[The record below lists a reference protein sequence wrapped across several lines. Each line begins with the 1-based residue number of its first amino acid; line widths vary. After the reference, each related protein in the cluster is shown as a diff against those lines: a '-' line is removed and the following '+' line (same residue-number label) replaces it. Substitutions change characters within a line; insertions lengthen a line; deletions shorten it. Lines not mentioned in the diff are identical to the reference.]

1 MTDPVSPPGEGSPGK
16 KPPPPPS
23 AAPPPTGE
31 ETAREG
37 GSAAKPSYHMSF
49 DDFRRHGHEMVDWVA
64 DYLETIEDRP
74 ITSGVKPGDIR
85 ALLPETAPEQP
96 EPFEDVMQDLDEII
110 VGGITHWQS
119 PGWFGFFPANS
130 SPPSILGELVSAGL
144 GVQGMN
150 WATSPAAT
158 ELETVVVDWMVDLLG
173 LPHTWKTTGPGG
185 GVIQMSAS
193 DSTHLAFVIARDQ
206 ADAPVESQVV
216 YASNQ
221 SNSSIEK
228 GAKIAGFEHIR
239 LIDTDDSYAL
249 DPDALRLAAAAD
261 LVDGLTPAAVVTN
274 IGTTGTTAVD
284 PLREIGRIARQYDMW
299 HHVDAAYA
307 GTAMICDEFRHHQ
320 HGVELGIVDSYTMN
334 PHKWMFT
341 NFDCNLFYFADR
353 QPLLDTTNILPPYL
367 RDAATESGEVIDYR
381 DWHVPLGRRFRA
393 LKLWFVLRSYGAE
406 GIRHHVR
413 EHHRLAVELAERVDA
428 HPSLE
433 LIAPT
438 PFGLVSFRHID
449 GDEATD
455 TISAAING
463 SGWAHVSPSTIDD
476 RRFVRV
482 SIGQTYTTA
491 DHVDRLWELIE
502 ASA

>member
-1 MTDPVSPPGEGSPGK
+1 MSD
-16 KPPPPPS
+16 
-23 AAPPPTGE
+23 
-31 ETAREG
+31 
-37 GSAAKPSYHMSF
+37 SYHMPF
-49 DDFRRHGHEMVDWVA
+49 DEFRRYGHELIDWIA
-64 DYLETIEDRP
+64 DYLETIGERP
-74 ITSGVKPGDIR
+74 ITSEVKPGEIR
-85 ALLPETAPEQP
+85 ALLPESAPEQP
-96 EPFEDVMQDLDEII
+96 EPFEDVIRDLDAII
-110 VGGITHWQS
+110 VGGLTHWQS

-173 LPHTWKTTGPGG
+173 LPAEWKTTGPGG

-206 ADAPVESQVV
+206 ADGPAETKVV
-216 YASNQ
+216 YASDQ

-239 LIDTDDSYAL
+239 LIGHDGLYAL
-249 DPDALRLAAAAD
+249 DPNELRLAIAND
-261 LVDGLTPAAVVTN
+261 LIEGLVPAAVVSN
-274 IGTTGTTAVD
+274 IGTTGTTAID
-284 PLREIGRIARQYDMW
+284 PVREIGAIARQHGMW

-307 GTAMICDEFRHHQ
+307 GTAMICPEFRHHQ
-320 HGVELGIVDSYTMN
+320 EGLEFVDSYTVN

-341 NFDCNLFYFADR
+341 NFDCNLFYVADR
-353 QPLLDTTNILPPYL
+353 RPLLDTTNILPPYL
-367 RDAATESGEVIDYR
+367 RDEATDSGQVINYR

-413 EHHRLAVELAERVDA
+413 RHHHLAVDLAARVHE
-428 HPSLE
+428 HPALE

-438 PFGLVSFRHID
+438 PFGLVSFRHVA

-455 TISAAING
+455 AIATAINE
-463 SGWAHVSPSTIDD
+463 SGWAHVSPSAVDD

-482 SIGQTYTTA
+482 SVGQTYTTA
-491 DHVDRLWELIE
+491 EHVDRLWELILSVL
-502 ASA
+502 A